1 MSSLQLAVILLAILL
16 LVYRFYVKPRSNP
29 IRLLPAPTQAPA
41 HKRLLTEPN
50 ADQLAKWAHEID
62 NGGFIRYHGILNV
75 QKVLVTDPNI
85 VHEILVTR
93 PYSFIKPPPISKII
107 RSLLGNGIVVTEGDA
122 HKNQKR
128 ALQPAFKTRNI
139 KDFYPVFRRKTEE
152 LVIALLEDI
161 QADESGDGFHAVDLG
176 SRLNAATLDIITL
189 ASFGLDFCCLKDPN
203 NKLATDYIR
212 GFAPSKDAQKY
223 RMLALILPDFL
234 LDRLP
239 LKRNQELR
247 SAVAAV
253 RDCASNVIEQRCAAL
268 EKAEKHSSIASH
280 NDILGTVMSES
291 GVRDKETLVN
301 QSMTVLGAGHD
312 TVHFTIESAIWE
324 IVKHPQVQDRL
335 RAEIRQS
342 RERPAMNLV
351 ERATGLDDIDGLPY
365 LQAVCEETLRLHH
378 SIPMMHRRSIEDMVI
393 AGQTFPKGTTFMIP
407 IGAFNRSPK
416 FWKSDPLRF
425 DPERWLEDPALGGA
439 TDRNAFMTFSQGAR
453 ICIGQRF
460 ARAEFK
466 HLLAGLVERYRFTWA
481 GTGEDGKAQQRELEH
496 GITTRMIGGL
506 LVKMEMVDGP

>member
-1 MSSLQLAVILLAILL
+1 MSSLQLAVIFSAVLL
-16 LVYRFYVKPRSNP
+16 LVYRFYIKPRSNP

-41 HKRLLTEPN
+41 HKRLLNEPN
-50 ADQLAKWAHEID
+50 ADQLAKWAHEI
-62 NGGFIRYHGILNV
+62 NNEGFIRYYGILNV

-85 VHEILVTR
+85 VHEILVKR

-122 HKNQKR
+122 HQNQKR

-139 KDFYPVFRRKTEE
+139 KDFYPVFRRKTAE
-152 LVIALLEDI
+152 LVIALSEDI
-161 QADESGDGFHAVDLG
+161 QAQRLDDGFRAVDLG

-189 ASFGLDFCCLKDPN
+189 ASFGLDFCCLEDPN

-324 IVKHPQVQDRL
+324 IVKSPQVQDRL
-335 RAEIRQS
+335 RAEIRQNCES
-342 RERPAMNLV
+342 LAIEV
-351 ERATGLDDIDGLPY
+351 SGIDSLPY

-378 SIPMMHRRSIEDMVI
+378 SVPLMHRRSIEDMVI

-407 IGAFNRSPK
+407 IGAFNRSPR

-466 HLLAGLVERYRFTWA
+466 HLLASLVERYRFTWA

-506 LVKMEMVDGP
+506 WVKMEMVDGL